1 MEQDEEVEGQEKK
14 GCLNSLFSLA
24 LLQSL
29 SVPWL
34 HCATDKLLVFNNNGP
49 ASFLI
54 RPIKPVKTFPGPIFS
69 NSIAPFFIK

>member
-34 HCATDKLLVFNNNGP
+34 HCATDKLLVFNNQWSRVFFNP
-49 ASFLI
+49 ADQ
-54 RPIKPVKTFPGPIFS
+54 
-69 NSIAPFFIK
+69 AC